1 MRAQEITFLNLVQ
14 GEKQFQ
20 VPLYQRTYSWGTEQL
35 RRLWEDVCELTEQHH
50 SGEATA
56 PHFLGSVVLAP
67 GQIQAGGVQKWLVV
81 DGQQRLTTLML
92 AFTALRDR
100 LKETGD
106 GRGSDRVHRQILV
119 NEYQEGLSHYRLL
132 PTQADR
138 EAFTACVASTPQA
151 GGGDNVGAAYRFFL
165 GALTEG
171 QEAAAS
177 DSWLETVERV
187 LKSLLSIV
195 EITAEPGDNV
205 YRIFESINNTGVG
218 LSQSDLL
225 RNYVF
230 MLLPQRGERVY
241 RELWLPMQQS
251 LGPRNLELLVWLDLV
266 VRGHYKT
273 KQSEIYREQQKRLQP
288 LAGDEEALQHEI
300 THLSERA
307 NRFRR
312 ILEPARESSQPLREA
327 LERLNA
333 WGGTTHYPLALHLL
347 DLVDAGGA
355 TPDDVSEA
363 LRYVESY
370 LARRLLCQTPSGN
383 VNRIF
388 MEAPKDLETDR
399 PAAEAVRRFLS
410 GKRRRWPSD
419 EELRSAIRSKPFY
432 WSGRP
437 PQRAFILRRLE
448 ESYSPSEPVDFAKAS
463 LSVEHVLPQK
473 PAQAWYDL
481 LSDETEENQSPQEL
495 HDLLVHTLGNLTL
508 TGDNSKLS
516 NHPFQRK
523 QQILDS
529 SALRMNLEIASSERW
544 GKAEITARAD
554 RLWERAVQLWPGP
567 VGGVRPTGEEPAGW
581 MELRAALVAMP
592 SGTWTAYG
600 DIAELIGSHP
610 VPVGAYLSAN
620 PAVFGAYRVL
630 NSEGKVSA
638 SFHWAEGSDR
648 LQPREVLES
657 EGVRFDRYGR
667 AHTSQRLDAAELAT
681 LLGKDVTPQTEH
693 DPLPDGE
700 SAEAAGRFRGQLQE
714 HAPETVPGVTAALD
728 FWHRQGGRLDYG
740 RHDETSCFLMLDAGT
755 STHPHLL
762 WPLVLY
768 PMSGTVEVVFQYLKD
783 RAPFDDTEQRRE
795 LLRRL
800 NEVDGIDLPEAKLEL
815 RPSFPLQVFAAQS
828 EAICA
833 ALDWFIH
840 TAALDLARRA

>member
-1 MRAQEITFLNLVQ
+1 MRAQEITFLNLIQ

-20 VPLYQRTYSWGTEQL
+20 VPLYQRTYSWGKDQL
-35 RRLWEDVCELTEQHH
+35 ERLWEDVGELVEQHRA
-50 SGEATA
+50 GEPAA

-92 AFTALRDR
+92 AFTALRDQ
-100 LKETGD
+100 LKDAGD
-106 GRGSDRVHRQILV
+106 PRGAERVHRQILV
-119 NEYQEGLSHYRLL
+119 NEYQEALDHYRLL

-138 EAFTACVASTPQA
+138 QAFTACVGSAPQA
-151 GGGDNVGAAYRFFL
+151 GGGGNIGGAYRFFV
-165 GALTEG
+165 GALAEG
-171 QEAAAS
+171 REAAGS
-177 DSWLETVERV
+177 KDWLEAVENV
-187 LKSLLSIV
+187 LKGLLSIV

-230 MLLPQRGERVY
+230 MLLPQSGERVY
-241 RELWLPMQQS
+241 QELWLPMQQS
-251 LGPRNLELLVWLDLV
+251 LGPKNLELLVWLDLV
-266 VRGHYKT
+266 VRGHNKT

-288 LAGDEEALQHEI
+288 LAGDEEALQREI
-300 THLSERA
+300 AQLSERA
-307 NRFRR
+307 QRFLR
-312 ILEPARESSQPLREA
+312 IVEPAREQSPPLREA
-327 LERLNA
+327 LERLTA
-333 WGGTTHYPLALHLL
+333 WGGQTHYPLALHLL
-347 DLVDAGGA
+347 DLVDAGA
-355 TPDDVSEA
+355 RSPEDAAEA
-363 LRYVESY
+363 LSYVESY
-370 LARRLLCQTPSGN
+370 LARRLICQTPTAGI
-383 VNRIF
+383 NRIF

-448 ESYSPSEPVDFAKAS
+448 ESYAPSEPVDFAKAS

-473 PAQAWYDL
+473 PAQAWFDL

-529 SALRMNLEIASSERW
+529 SALRMNLEIASSTRW
-544 GKAEITARAD
+544 GKAEIMARAD
-554 RLWERAVQLWPGP
+554 RLCERAVQLWPGP
-567 VGGVRPTGEEPAGW
+567 IGGVRPAGEESSSW
-581 MELRAALVAMP
+581 TELRAALVAMP
-592 SGTWTAYG
+592 SGAWTAYG

-620 PAVFGAYRVL
+620 PTVFGAYRVL

-638 SFHWAEGSDR
+638 SFHWSEGSDR
-648 LQPREVLES
+648 LPPREVLES
-657 EGVRFDRYGR
+657 EGVQFDRYGR
-667 AHTSQRLDAAELAT
+667 AHTSQRLSAAELAT
-681 LLGKDVTPQTEH
+681 LLGKDVSPQTEH
-693 DPLPDGE
+693 DPLPD
-700 SAEAAGRFRGQLQE
+700 SQNAEVAERFHGQLQE
-714 HAPETVPGVTAALD
+714 HSPNAVPGVTAALG
-728 FWHRQGGRLDYG
+728 FWRRQGGHLDYG
-740 RHDETSCFLMLDAGT
+740 RHDETSCYLMLDAGT
-755 STHPHLL
+755 SAHPHLL
-762 WPLVLY
+762 WPMVLY
-768 PMSGTVEVVFQYLKD
+768 PVSGTVEVVFQYLKD
-783 RAPFDDTEQRRE
+783 RSPFDDTEQRRE
-795 LLRRL
+795 LLHRL
-800 NEVDGIDLPEAKLEL
+800 NRVEGIELPEAKLEL
-815 RPSFPLQVFAAQS
+815 RPSFPLRVFAGQS
-828 EAICA
+828 EAICE
-833 ALDWFIH
+833 ALDWFVH